1 MRSWENLQENV
12 CTDEE
17 RVSSKFFTFSNLVHK
32 NGFNDCSSLER
43 IGGIARRQQYKG
55 IQQMTTSKQCNF
67 KEVDV
72 VGDNN

>member
-1 MRSWENLQENV
+1 M

-32 NGFNDCSSLER
+32 NGFIVCCSLEH
-43 IGGIARRQQYKG
+43 IDGIARRQQYKG
-55 IQQMTTSKQCNF
+55 IQQMTASKQCNI

-72 VGDNN
+72 VGELIIKS